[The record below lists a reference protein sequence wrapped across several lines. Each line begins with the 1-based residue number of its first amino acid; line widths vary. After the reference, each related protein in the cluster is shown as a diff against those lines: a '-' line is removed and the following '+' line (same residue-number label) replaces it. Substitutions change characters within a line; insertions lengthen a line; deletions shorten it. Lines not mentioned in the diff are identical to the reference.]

1 MEGSSGTVNQVRKK
15 YPQIKKGA
23 SETAISGCPNGKLLT
38 TNSSLPQ
45 YEKKRKEVNK
55 NGRKI
60 FERKIR

>member
-15 YPQIKKGA
+15 YPQIKKEHLENG
-23 SETAISGCPNGKLLT
+23 ISKRSNGKLLT

-55 NGRKI
+55 N
-60 FERKIR
+60 E